1 MNINQK
7 IQCKAMLENVK
18 SELKTLWGWSDKQ
31 FIKYTYYSYSNMFFS
46 CNNVQKLSK
55 RARRNLI

>member
-1 MNINQK
+1 MTVNQK

-18 SELKTLWGWSDKQ
+18 NELKKIWNWNDKQ
-31 FIKYTYYSYSNMFFS
+31 FLKYAYNAHENMFFS

-55 RARRNLI
+55 RARRNNI